1 MASFCT
7 ASYIKDISRYLM
19 RKEHLTK
26 ANVRV
31 QLSLISDVGF
41 RPLTCVYLGEKDKV
55 LKGVL
60 CCVH

>member
-1 MASFCT
+1 
-7 ASYIKDISRYLM
+7 M

>member
-26 ANVRV
+26 ANVCV

-41 RPLTCVYLGEKDKV
+41 RPLTWVYLGEKGKV